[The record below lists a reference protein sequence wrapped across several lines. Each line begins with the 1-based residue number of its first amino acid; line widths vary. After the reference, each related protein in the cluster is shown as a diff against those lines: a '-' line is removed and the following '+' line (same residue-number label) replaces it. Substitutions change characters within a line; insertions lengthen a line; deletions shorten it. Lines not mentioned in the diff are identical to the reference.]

1 MKMIKGSIVA
11 LITPMNEEGSV
22 DYAGLEKLIQFHLD
36 EQTDGLLV
44 LGTTGESSTL
54 TQSEEEQILQLTVK
68 KVAGRVPVIAGAGTN
83 NTKETIE
90 KAKHFAS
97 LGADALLVITP
108 YYNKTSD
115 AGLAAHFT
123 AIAEA
128 SPIPLILYNVPSRT
142 GMSIPIHVLVN
153 LAEHPNI
160 IGLKEASGDMAYVM
174 DAARLIGEE
183 FFLYSGND
191 DLILPV
197 MSVGGSGVISV
208 WANIQPKIVHE
219 LVKDTQDGRWQQAK
233 EKQLNALELIHA
245 LFRETNPI
253 PVKAAMSLL
262 DLPSGPLRL
271 PLVSLSKEKKKQ
283 LAQLLLK
290 ERTVEK

>member
-1 MKMIKGSIVA
+1 
-11 LITPMNEEGSV
+11 MNEEGSV

-90 KAKHFAS
+90 KAKHFA
-97 LGADALLVITP
+97 LGQTHFWSSPLT
-108 YYNKTSD
+108 YNKTSD

-183 FFLYSGND
+183 FFL
-191 DLILPV
+191 
-197 MSVGGSGVISV
+197 
-208 WANIQPKIVHE
+208 
-219 LVKDTQDGRWQQAK
+219 
-233 EKQLNALELIHA
+233 
-245 LFRETNPI
+245 
-253 PVKAAMSLL
+253 
-262 DLPSGPLRL
+262 
-271 PLVSLSKEKKKQ
+271 
-283 LAQLLLK
+283 
-290 ERTVEK
+290 TVEMMI

>member
-1 MKMIKGSIVA
+1 MRMRYKWLAQQFMNGQEYWRNEDDKRSIVA

-142 GMSIPIHVLVN
+142 WHVDSN
-153 LAEHPNI
+153 PC
-160 IGLKEASGDMAYVM
+160 
-174 DAARLIGEE
+174 
-183 FFLYSGND
+183 
-191 DLILPV
+191 
-197 MSVGGSGVISV
+197 IS
-208 WANIQPKIVHE
+208 K
-219 LVKDTQDGRWQQAK
+219 
-233 EKQLNALELIHA
+233 
-245 LFRETNPI
+245 F
-253 PVKAAMSLL
+253 S
-262 DLPSGPLRL
+262 
-271 PLVSLSKEKKKQ
+271 
-283 LAQLLLK
+283 
-290 ERTVEK
+290 RTS

>member
-1 MKMIKGSIVA
+1 MIKGSIVA

-54 TQSEEEQILQLTVK
+54 TQSEEEKILQLTVK

-142 GMSIPIHVLVN
+142 GMSIPIHVLVD

-174 DAARLIGEE
+174 DAAARLISEK
-183 FFLYSGND
+183 FSLYSGND

-219 LVKDTQDGRWQQAK
+219 LVKDMMDGRWQQAK

-245 LFRETNPI
+245 LFSETNPI

-262 DLPSGPLRL
+262 NLPSGPLRL
-271 PLVSLSKEKKKQ
+271 PLVSLSEEKKKQ
-283 LAQLLLK
+283 LAQLLLR